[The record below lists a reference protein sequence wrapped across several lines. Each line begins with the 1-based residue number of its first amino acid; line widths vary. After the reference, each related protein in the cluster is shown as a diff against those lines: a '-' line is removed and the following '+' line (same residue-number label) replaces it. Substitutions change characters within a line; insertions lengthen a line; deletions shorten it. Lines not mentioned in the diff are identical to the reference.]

1 MKQDGVLLLIPLTV
15 ACSHLACHKHKLKKK
30 YKHLC
35 SACTYA
41 CAALNAVVFRTFVLV
56 PVLVHNY
63 ACVEHG
69 LTTMCVCIIMI
80 VLSETS
86 LPCACA

>member
-1 MKQDGVLLLIPLTV
+1 MAAILHLSVYFLHAMKQDGVLLLIPLTV

-56 PVLVHNY
+56 PVLVH
-63 ACVEHG
+63 
-69 LTTMCVCIIMI
+69 LIMP
-80 VLSETS
+80 VLSMAS
-86 LPCACA
+86 LPCVCA